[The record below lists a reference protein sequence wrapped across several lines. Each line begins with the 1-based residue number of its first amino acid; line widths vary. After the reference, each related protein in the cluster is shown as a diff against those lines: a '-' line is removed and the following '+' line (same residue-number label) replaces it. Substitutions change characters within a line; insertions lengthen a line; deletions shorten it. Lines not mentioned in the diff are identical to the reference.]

1 MGMEMTLDVKYPEE
15 RKIHV
20 PGFDITGAGS
30 YIFTD
35 TVSLTAIQP
44 LDNLVAKLRNF
55 GFKPAN
61 GSIEG
66 VLIKGGDKILY
77 ILTLGRQD
85 LAGSYKARVRL
96 SPNAIPLPRPYQDAG
111 EAEDEV
117 KSLELER
124 LVGDLSPFF
133 SIYSP

>member
-1 MGMEMTLDVKYPEE
+1 M
-15 RKIHV
+15 HV
-20 PGFDITGAGS
+20 QGFDIIGAES
-30 YIFTD
+30 YVFTD
-35 TVSLTAIQP
+35 LVSLTPIQP
-44 LDNLVAKLRNF
+44 ADNLVAKLRNF
-55 GFKPAN
+55 GFKPTN
-61 GSIEG
+61 GPMDG

-117 KSLELER
+117 KSLELDR
-124 LVGDLSPFF
+124 LVSNLSPFF

>member
-44 LDNLVAKLRNF
+44 ADGLVAKLVGM
-55 GFKPAN
+55 GFVLATGQLDN
-61 GSIEG
+61 I
-66 VLIKGGDKILY
+66 LIKGSDRILY
-77 ILTLGRQD
+77 ILKLGIPD
-85 LAGSYKARVRL
+85 VKGSYEARVRL
-96 SPNAIPLPRPYQDAG
+96 SPNAIPLPRPYQDTD
-111 EAEDEV
+111 ESEDEV
-117 KSLELER
+117 KSRELDR
-124 LVGDLSPFF
+124 LVSDLSPLF
-133 SIYSP
+133 SIYSH